1 MVWASQVKKG
11 DKIVV
16 QEADNS
22 RWVAEI
28 TSTSQ
33 GALRGKRTEAGS
45 KVQKIYAHQIIG
57 REGGPIEK
65 HAGNLIPG
73 DLVYTPSHKSGLQY
87 ARVTKCDKWGNV
99 QCVRWNE
106 AANEWT
112 KNARPLYSDDELE
125 WLGHESEPSAMAR
138 FKSRIQQDRSAWQ
151 ASPGRTGMARILGE
165 ENAYYTRFKE
175 RRWKG
180 EGDAPVRYSE
190 PPPPMEPDVQRW
202 DEPSKREN
210 YLASLWRRLFG

>member
-1 MVWASQVKKG
+1 MVWASQIKKG

-16 QEADNS
+16 QEPDNS

-33 GALRGKRTEAGS
+33 GALRGKRPEPGS

-65 HAGNLIPG
+65 HAGNLTPG
-73 DLVYTPSHKSGLQY
+73 DVIYTPSHKSGLQY
-87 ARVTKCDKWGNV
+87 ARVTKRDKWGNV

-112 KNARPLYSDDELE
+112 KNSRPLYGDDELE
-125 WLGHESEPSAMAR
+125 WLGHETEPGVMER
-138 FKSRIQQDRSAWQ
+138 FRSRVQQDRAAWQ
-151 ASPGRTGMARILGE
+151 ASPGRTGMARIPDE
-165 ENAYYTRFKE
+165 ENTYYTRFKE
-175 RRWKG
+175 RRWQG
-180 EGDAPVRYSE
+180 EGETPVRFSE
-190 PPPPMEPDVQRW
+190 PPAWEPDAQQQW
-202 DEPSKREN
+202 DEPIKREG
-210 YLASLWRRLFG
+210 YLASLWRRLFR